1 MFWAQ
6 ASIHAAKELT
16 LSDVKSPP
24 AWSMPHS
31 MRKLLP
37 PEVTVVPFD
46 AGQDTLVGAVDPVGV
61 ALVLVD
67 VIVPD
72 AVVLLL
78 APEVAVWVWV
88 AEDEVDDEIVPFI

>member
-61 ALVLVD
+61 ALV
-67 VIVPD
+67 IVPD

-88 AEDEVDDEIVPFI
+88 TEDEVEDEIVPFI